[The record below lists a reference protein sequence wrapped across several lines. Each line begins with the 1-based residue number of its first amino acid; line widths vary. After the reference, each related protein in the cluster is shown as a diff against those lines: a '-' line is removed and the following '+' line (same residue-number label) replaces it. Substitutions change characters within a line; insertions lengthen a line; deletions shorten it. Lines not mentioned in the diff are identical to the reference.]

1 GFSFQAEYQFSKG
14 LDTVPTSGGP
24 QRWQHPELDY
34 GNSLGLARHWL
45 TFNYVYELPFGKGR
59 RFLHS
64 INGVE
69 NAVLGGWQIA
79 GISTYNTG
87 MPFSVNFSQTGT
99 GITGWWGGRA
109 DRVPGVS
116 LTKGRSHSHD
126 IVNGIPW
133 FNTDA
138 FAPPQ
143 PWQWGNSAR
152 DLLFGPGSWNWD
164 MSGSKNFHMWE
175 RLNMNFR
182 ADFFDAFN
190 HFNPGNPV
198 ANIAD
203 TRDGGNPV
211 ANSGMITGGD
221 GQRAIQLSLS
231 AKF

>member
-1 GFSFQAEYQFSKG
+1 
-14 LDTVPTSGGP
+14 
-24 QRWQHPELDY
+24 
-34 GNSLGLARHWL
+34 
-45 TFNYVYELPFGKGR
+45 
-59 RFLHS
+59 
-64 INGVE
+64 
-69 NAVLGGWQIA
+69 
-79 GISTYNTG
+79 
-87 MPFSVNFSQTGT
+87 
-99 GITGWWGGRA
+99 
-109 DRVPGVS
+109 VPGVP
-116 LTKGRSHSHD
+116 LYKGQSHSHD

-164 MSGSKNFHMWE
+164 MSGSKSFHMWE